1 MFIERP
7 SQWTWDSR
15 SCNLYFIM
23 VVKANISRV
32 YLKIIIH
39 ILIYY
44 RFGGSALCN
53 VLLRQNCGFDSHSI
67 AHLIFD
73 LIWPLYLQNSYV
85 FINYFEHLFSI
96 IGWDCEIVL
105 SLGSGSTYLNVVIHC
120 SYFLSKMCR

>member
-1 MFIERP
+1 MQLCLLNGLHNEPEIV
-7 SQWTWDSR
+7 DHVI
-15 SCNLYFIM
+15 CIFIM

-53 VLLRQNCGFDSHSI
+53 VLLRQNCEFDSHSI

-96 IGWDCEIVL
+96 IG
-105 SLGSGSTYLNVVIHC
+105 
-120 SYFLSKMCR
+120 